1 MATSQGA
8 SLINNDATARQAVLF
23 DFDGTLAP
31 NLDLP
36 DMRRQVIALTETFNV
51 PADVYAD
58 RYIVEVIDAATAWL
72 HEREPAASAKYHENA
87 HQLIVDIEINAAA
100 NTDRFPGIGE
110 KLEQLKTQGLQLG
123 VVTRNCRAAVLQVF
137 PGLLDYVHA
146 MFARDDT
153 THLKPDPRH
162 LRDCL
167 AALGCESSK
176 SVMVGDG
183 ALDMHAGRALD
194 MYCVGVLT
202 GSGDAQTLSNA
213 GAHEVI
219 DHCLDLTL

>member
-1 MATSQGA
+1 M
-8 SLINNDATARQAVLF
+8 INNAAAARQAVLF

-36 DMRRQVIALTETFNV
+36 DMRRQVIALTETFTV

-72 HEREPAASAKYHENA
+72 REREPATSATYHESA
-87 HQLIVDIEINAAA
+87 HRLILDIEINAAA
-100 NTDRFPGIGE
+100 TTNPFPGIGE
-110 KLEQLKTQGLQLG
+110 KLEQLKAQGLQLG

-137 PGLLDYVHA
+137 PDLLDHVHA
-146 MFARDDT
+146 LFARDDT
-153 THLKPDPRH
+153 AHLKPDPRH
-162 LRDCL
+162 LRGCL
-167 AALGCESSK
+167 AALGCESST

-183 ALDMHAGRALD
+183 PLDMHAGRALD
-194 MYCVGVLT
+194 MYCIGVLT
-202 GSGDAQTLSNA
+202 GGGDAQTLSNA

-219 DHCLDLTL
+219 EHCLDLTL